1 MKKVKLIIIA
11 ILGVFAIAAC
21 NKEEEVIKPTS
32 NESNEAITDSMSKDK
47 VSFTWSKKTTIL
59 GYEIEIE
66 VTITYD
72 TDTND
77 LTINIQGKVNGK
89 KFLVNGSGTCS
100 PGATTLDD
108 AVIVVIDENGNPLEL
123 ECLNELIAECLNDF
137 WNFYGG
143 VNSKSTNNELN
154 VTNDELTI
162 RDENGNIIDVNS
174 FAAENPELLE
184 NIKSV
189 ISNTAM
195 AWAEQTIAD
204 IENNDENE

>member
-204 IENNDENE
+204 IEK

>member
-11 ILGVFAIAAC
+11 ILGVFAIVAC

-89 KFLVNGSGTCS
+89 RFLVNGSGICT
-100 PGATTLDD
+100 PGDTTLDD
-108 AVIVVIDENGNPLEL
+108 SDIVVTDENGNPLEL
-123 ECLNELIAECLNDF
+123 EFLDELIAECLNDF

-143 VNSKSTNNELN
+143 LNSKSANNELN
-154 VTNDELTI
+154 IANEELTI

-189 ISNTAM
+189 ISDAAM
-195 AWAEQTIAD
+195 AWTEQTIAN